1 MFSVGPSAWTTRR
14 HNVWLLINLG
24 RELRLL
30 AVQFLCLGVLGFG
43 KVILAMFSLPPCR
56 LPAVDLPLTLR
67 LMAVPL
73 VPAPWHVLAPA
84 LFA

>member
-1 MFSVGPSAWTTRR
+1 VTTRR
-14 HNVWLLINLG
+14 HNLWLLINLG

-30 AVQFLCLGVLGFG
+30 AVQFLCLGVPGFG
-43 KVILAMFSLPPCR
+43 KVVLAMPSLPPGR

-73 VPAPWHVLAPA
+73 VPAPRQVLTPA